1 MSKLKIQHDLQSL
14 GKDEAAQYLR
24 EISDFLGLDPDLNAF
39 DLIWMPNPTGQG
51 QTLCVYARRGTCEL
65 LRAKHEIEILD
76 QNEGLVEGSYVVRVK
91 GRNMAGRVEI
101 AIGSRSLE
109 GLKGRDRDDAIMT
122 ASTRALQRLTMQF
135 TGLGILSESEV
146 VSVMGQPVNPAADV
160 KLAGSAMVIPPMPSV
175 APNNAPG
182 KPVAAPEMLPVSQD
196 PKTQAQVAAVIA
208 IRDAEKIGK
217 EADIKPDVPI
227 PAVAATPVESTTSD
241 GQEADKEPAKT
252 SARKPRKTKTVTLD
266 VEPEVVN
273 QSVPAQANSAVP
285 TQVNSVASQ
294 PTVVQTSP
302 PSQPISVQTSS
313 PSAPPSTPAPAQPV
327 EVAPT
332 GMPSVEQMADYRL
345 RVSVFTKELPPSK
358 NGEYGSV
365 QRMRAFITR
374 WNNGTSPAAL
384 SVKQWEDQI
393 AFFNQFTT
401 TNGIKGLIAYI
412 GDYLG
417 DNK

>member
-24 EISDFLGLDPDLNAF
+24 EISDFLSLDPDLNAF

-91 GRNMAGRVEI
+91 GRNKAGRVEI

-146 VSVMGQPVNPAADV
+146 VSVMGQPVNSAADA

-182 KPVAAPEMLPVSQD
+182 KPVEPLISRELVETAKAVFRSAETSAKETDILPDTKQ
-196 PKTQAQVAAVIA
+196 PVAV
-208 IRDAEKIGK
+208 
-217 EADIKPDVPI
+217 VTPI
-227 PAVAATPVESTTSD
+227 ESTTSVET
-241 GQEADKEPAKT
+241 EAAKEPAKEP
-252 SARKPRKTKTVTLD
+252 ARKPRKTKTVTLD
-266 VEPEVVN
+266 VEPEIVN
-273 QSVPAQANSAVP
+273 QPVPVQANSAVP
-285 TQVNSVASQ
+285 IQVNTVPVSATATVS
-294 PTVVQTSP
+294 PTDPPQVVNLP
-302 PSQPISVQTSS
+302 LVP
-313 PSAPPSTPAPAQPV
+313 
-327 EVAPT
+327 EVSPT

-345 RVSVFTKELPPSK
+345 RVSIFTKELPPSK

-374 WNNGTSPAAL
+374 WNNGVSPALL

-393 AFFNQFTT
+393 AWFNEFTT
-401 TNGIKGLIAYI
+401 KNSIKGLIAYI